1 MGTLIV
7 NPGWP
12 TLLKGGIAAAGA
24 LVLFLSWLA
33 HRKGCLDR
41 WRPLR
46 DGLLL
51 ALGLT
56 AGLCWWNLGGF
67 REAGYVHVWD
77 TFHYYM
83 GGKYFR
89 ELGYERLYL
98 CSALADAED
107 GFLDAG
113 ARRRIRDLASN
124 TLVPAVSALTD
135 PERCRS
141 HFSPERWSAFKQDV
155 AWFRA
160 RVSPRI
166 WAAAQGD
173 HGYNG
178 SPAWGVLG
186 TLLASTGPASTPQ
199 ILALT
204 LVDPAL
210 LLAMWAAVAWAFGWR
225 VMCVALIYW
234 GTNFAAGFS
243 WQGGAYLRQDWLVAT
258 IVGLCLLRRGWTAA
272 GGAALATATLLRVFP
287 GLALAGVLL
296 QAIAGRIRAAAPPP
310 RGERRFVSGV
320 LVAVAVL
327 LPVSV
332 VVAGSASAW
341 AAFVSNSAKLAGT
354 PLTNHMGLK
363 TVVAFDPATRASVS
377 APLNLELDPFAVWKD
392 ARRRTFAER
401 RWGWIG
407 LVAAFAVLLA
417 VAARGRPVWVAA
429 VLGVGLI
436 PVATEL
442 TCYYYSVL
450 LAYGLLWREEDLI
463 GAGLAALAAVTCMIP
478 AVTSWDDVR
487 YTAMSAAVLIFVV
500 AATAFHAVRTPR
512 VY

>member
-12 TLLKGGIAAAGA
+12 TLLKGGVAAAGA
-24 LVLFLSWLA
+24 LVLLLSWLA
-33 HRKGCLDR
+33 HRRGRLDR

-67 REAGYVHVWD
+67 REAGYIHVWD

-113 ARRRIRDLASN
+113 ARRRIRDLSSN
-124 TLVPAVSALTD
+124 TLVPAVTALAEPD
-135 PERCRS
+135 RCRR
-141 HFSPERWSAFKQDV
+141 HFTPERWIAFKHDL

-160 RVSPRI
+160 RVSPRL

-173 HGYNG
+173 HGYNA

-199 ILALT
+199 ILVLT

-210 LLAMWAAVAWAFGWR
+210 LIAMWAAVAWAFGWR
-225 VMCVALIYW
+225 AMCVAMIYW

-243 WQGGAYLRQDWLVAT
+243 WHGGAYLRQDWLVAT

-287 GLALAGVLL
+287 GLVFAGVLL
-296 QAIAGRIRAAAPPP
+296 QAIAGRIRAVAPPP
-310 RGERRFVSGV
+310 EGERRFAAGV
-320 LVAVAVL
+320 VLAAIVL
-327 LPVSV
+327 LPVST
-332 VVAGSASAW
+332 VVADGVAAW
-341 AAFVSNSAKLAGT
+341 PGFVSNSAKHAGT

-363 TVVAFDPATRASVS
+363 TVVAFDPSTRASVS
-377 APLNLELDPFAVWKD
+377 APLSLEVDPFAVWKE
-392 ARRRTFAER
+392 ARLRTFAER
-401 RWGWIG
+401 RWLYAG
-407 LVAAFAVLLA
+407 LVAAFALLLA
-417 VAARGRPVWVAA
+417 LAVRGRPMWVAA

-436 PVATEL
+436 PVVAEL

-450 LAYGLLWREEDLI
+450 LAYGLLWSDEDWT
-463 GAGLAALAAVTCMIP
+463 GAALAVLSAVTCVIP

-487 YTAMSAAVLIFVV
+487 YTAMSAAVLTFVV
-500 AATAFHAVRTPR
+500 GATTFYAARR